1 MNNTISHI
9 SPQELHF
16 DYRNPRVA
24 EFGFDKETGEKK
36 IIKILWSVMGVEEIV
51 LSIKA
56 SKFFQNEPLIAI
68 EEEGRVIVIEGNRRL
83 AAVKSIL
90 NPSIAD
96 ELGLNRNLLTVSQ
109 EVLTS
114 IETLPIIVVSS
125 REDAWKFI
133 GFKHI
138 NGPAKWGSYA
148 KAQYISQIKNE
159 FNIPLSEIASQIGD
173 THRTVEKLYQGLQVI
188 EQAEREKLFDRTDVP
203 SSRLFFSHLY
213 TGLTYQGYRE
223 FISIQDSP
231 YDTLNPVPNNKF
243 EELSELLKWI
253 YGSKKENQNPII
265 QSQNP
270 DLRRLE
276 SVLKN
281 KEAIIALKSGVDLIT
296 AYEISQPK
304 RDNFEQSLLEA
315 KRALSKAHSFQPE
328 AFDGTDMALLKHA
341 GTLAKL
347 SEELYDT
354 MYKKYEASLG
364 KKERKWITDDE

>member
-1 MNNTISHI
+1 MNNTITHI
-9 SPQELHF
+9 TPQELHF
-16 DYRNPRVA
+16 DYRNPRIA
-24 EFGFDKETGEKK
+24 EFGFDKETAENE
-36 IIKILWSVMGVEEIV
+36 ILKILWSVMGVEEIV

-68 EEEGRVIVIEGNRRL
+68 EEEGKIIVIEGNRRL

-90 NPSIAD
+90 TPSVAD
-96 ELGLNRNLLTVSQ
+96 NLGINKNLLTVSP
-109 EVLTS
+109 EVLDS
-114 IETLPIIVVSS
+114 IETLPIIVVES

-159 FNIPLSEIASQIGD
+159 FSIPLSEIASQIGD

-213 TGLTYQGYRE
+213 TGLTYQGFRD
-223 FISIQDSP
+223 FIGIQDSP
-231 YDTLNPVPNNKF
+231 YETSNPVPNNKF

-281 KEAIIALKSGVDLIT
+281 KEAIVALKSGVDLIT

-328 AFDGTDMALLKHA
+328 AFDGTDMTLLKHA
-341 GTLAKL
+341 GSIAKL
-347 SEELYDT
+347 SEELYDI
-354 MYKKYEASLG
+354 MYKKYQASQG
-364 KKERKWITDDE
+364 KTERKWITDDE